1 MGTTMTQNQ
10 TVTSQL
16 LASNHMVSFALLA
29 PHNYKSRYIHIAK
42 KVMIRSKKMSVYP
55 PLTFAFPLL

>member
-29 PHNYKSRYIHIAK
+29 SHNYGSHYIHVAK
-42 KVMIRSKKMSVYP
+42 KRNDKKQKKWVFI
-55 PLTFAFPLL
+55 LH